1 MRAFKANHLR
11 PAFSLSEVIV
21 SITILAST
29 IVAIANLTASN
40 LKANSEN
47 LLRLQAH
54 LLATE
59 GLELVR
65 NQRDSLW
72 IQNKAITEEAL
83 KNTASLNGKLEFT
96 PDRGFQTGSNGT
108 FERTVNIEHKENHFI
123 VTSKVEFTKDKA
135 IELTTYL
142 SNWKHAQN

>member
-72 IQNKAITEEAL
+72 IQNIAITEDKLSPA
-83 KNTASLNGKLEFT
+83 NLNGKLEFR
-96 PDRGFQTGSNGT
+96 PNRGFQKDSNGN
-108 FERTVNIEHKENHFI
+108 FEREVTIKPEENHFI
-123 VTSKVEFTKDKA
+123 VTSKVEFAKDKA

-142 SNWKHAQN
+142 SN

>member
-1 MRAFKANHLR
+1 MRACKATHLR

-83 KNTASLNGKLEFT
+83 TTDLNGKLQFT
-96 PDRGFQTGSNGT
+96 PDRGFQKIQNGN
-108 FERTVNIEHKENHFI
+108 FERKVTIEPEENHFI
-123 VTSKVEFTKDKA
+123 VTSKVEFAKDKA
-135 IELTTYL
+135 IELKTYL
-142 SNWKHAQN
+142 SNWKHAKN

>member
-1 MRAFKANHLR
+1 MRAFTATHLR

-72 IQNKAITEEAL
+72 IQNQAINADAL
-83 KNTASLNGKLEFT
+83 KNTASLNGKLQFT
-96 PDRGFQTGSNGT
+96 PDRGFQTNQNGT
-108 FERTVNIEHKENHFI
+108 F
-123 VTSKVEFTKDKA
+123 
-135 IELTTYL
+135 
-142 SNWKHAQN
+142 